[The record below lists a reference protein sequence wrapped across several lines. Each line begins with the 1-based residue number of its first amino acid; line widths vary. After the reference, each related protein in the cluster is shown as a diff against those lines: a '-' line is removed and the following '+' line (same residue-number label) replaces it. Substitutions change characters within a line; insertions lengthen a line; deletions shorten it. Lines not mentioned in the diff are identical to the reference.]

1 MTSANTAIKK
11 NDPRDLRLVTA
22 GQGVSMVGTAIS
34 DLAIPIMAVD
44 LLGANSFGT
53 GLLGAATTVGYLVFG
68 LQAGVWIDRLPRRQ
82 FLLAAD
88 AVRAALLLAIPVL
101 FALNLLTLPLLICDP
116 DRHRQRKHLF
126 QSCMARVPAAPR
138 HRRHLAET
146 QRATGTA
153 R

>member
-1 MTSANTAIKK
+1 MTSAKNSTIKK

-22 GQGVSMVGTAIS
+22 GQGISMVGTAIS

-82 FLLAAD
+82 FLLGAD
-88 AVRAALLLAIPVL
+88 AV
-101 FALNLLTLPLLICDP
+101 
-116 DRHRQRKHLF
+116 
-126 QSCMARVPAAPR
+126 
-138 HRRHLAET
+138 
-146 QRATGTA
+146 
-153 R
+153 